1 MTPPGAAIA
10 DLARRQRGAFSLL
23 CGVAAALSLRAAGRG
38 DGRIFGFL
46 VVLVL
51 GLAAVALADR
61 SAHFDTGLLWGL
73 ALFACA
79 HLCGGLLSSPSGAPT
94 LYDTWILT
102 GLLRY
107 DQAVH
112 FAGSGLATCVAWQ
125 VLGRHLDPVR
135 TSAAVQAQ
143 LAAAIGLGKGALNE
157 VVEFLAATSG
167 QNVIIG
173 DGDNTGWDLVF
184 NLGGVAT
191 AAVWLATSGAARST
205 ADRAASEARGA
216 ALSR

>member
-1 MTPPGAAIA
+1 VTPPGRAIA
-10 DLARRQRGAFSLL
+10 DLATRQPGAFASVCACAGLL
-23 CGVAAALSLRAAGRG
+23 SVRAAVRG
-38 DGRIFGFL
+38 DGRFFGFL
-46 VVLVL
+46 VIVVL
-51 GLAAVALADR
+51 GVAAVALADR
-61 SAHFDTGLLWGL
+61 GAHFSTGLLRAL
-73 ALFACA
+73 AVFACA
-79 HLCGGLLSSPSGAPT
+79 HLVGGLLPSPSGAPT
-94 LYDTWILT
+94 FYDTWIVD

-112 FAGSGLATCVAWQ
+112 FAGSALATCVAWQ

-135 TSAAVQAQ
+135 TSAVVQAQ

-173 DGDNTGWDLVF
+173 DGTNTGWDLVF
-184 NLGGVAT
+184 NLGGVVT
-191 AAVWLATSGAARST
+191 AAVWLAGSGARRST
-205 ADRAASEARGA
+205 AEAERGVP